1 MISSCPKLKSN
12 LNEENSKSQE
22 ERIRQSYDKRR
33 LRHGILEIETWP
45 QKVCSGAEGILGE
58 IVNNELSSFF
68 YRLVYLKNNTH
79 KNKSPSYIQKD

>member
-22 ERIRQSYDKRR
+22 EQIRQSYDKRR
-33 LRHGILEIETWP
+33 LRHGILEMETWP

-58 IVNNELSSFF
+58 IVNNELSSFS
-68 YRLVYLKNNTH
+68 YRLLYLKNNTH